1 MVSNLIKMQ
10 NILIFTNNKM
20 IYWYNR
26 NLLCKFYLKIK
37 SFHKSFYFIN
47 LINYKFL
54 LNRKE
59 N

>member
-10 NILIFTNNKM
+10 NILIFINNKM
-20 IYWYNR
+20 IYCYNR
-26 NLLCKFYLKIK
+26 NLLCKSYLKK
-37 SFHKSFYFIN
+37 KFFHKLFYFIN

-54 LNRKE
+54 LNRIE